1 MTAARAPWYGAPVL
15 WLGAT
20 ILLVVIAGCISLI
33 VSATRFPDQTVAQTR
48 ETILKVPA
56 SRATEPAGDEH

>member
-1 MTAARAPWYGAPVL
+1 MTATRAPWYGAPVL
-15 WLGAT
+15 WLGAA
-20 ILLVVIAGCISLI
+20 ILLVVMAGCISLM
-33 VSATRFPDQTVAQTR
+33 VSAMRYPDESVAQTR